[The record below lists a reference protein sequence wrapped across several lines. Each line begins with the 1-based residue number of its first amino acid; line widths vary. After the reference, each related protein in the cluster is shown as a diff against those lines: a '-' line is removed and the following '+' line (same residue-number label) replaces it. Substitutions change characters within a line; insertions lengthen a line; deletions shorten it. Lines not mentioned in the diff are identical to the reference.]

1 MEPEGSPAGAKEPAK
16 GSFFAV
22 VHVPPAA
29 AGETSVYSVKLNNGT
44 VLEGV
49 KRRHLRHRVFF
60 TEAFASIT
68 DEKRHDGYTTSHFLN
83 RILREH
89 YKVRLKPDPNP
100 YMCVCMHA

>member
-1 MEPEGSPAGAKEPAK
+1 MEPEGSPAGAMQPAK
-16 GSFFAV
+16 GSFFAA
-22 VHVPPAA
+22 VHTSPAA
-29 AGETSVYSVKLNNGT
+29 AGEDAVYSVKRNDGT
-44 VLEGV
+44 VIEGI

-89 YKVRLKPDPNP
+89 YKERLT
-100 YMCVCMHA
+100 